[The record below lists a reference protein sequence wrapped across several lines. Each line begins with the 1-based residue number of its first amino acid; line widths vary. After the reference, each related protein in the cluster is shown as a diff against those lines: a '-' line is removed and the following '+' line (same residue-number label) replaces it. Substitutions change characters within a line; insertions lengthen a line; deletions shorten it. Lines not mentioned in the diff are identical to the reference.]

1 MKILIANRGEIAIRI
16 VRAAADLGIG
26 TVAVYSQDDAR
37 SLHVARAD
45 ASHGLPGTG
54 ARAYLDGEAIIA
66 AAKATGCDAI
76 HPGYGFLSE
85 NGAFA
90 ADCKTAALTFIGP
103 SPEHLDL
110 FGDKGAAR
118 RLAARQGV
126 PVIAG
131 VSEPV
136 NEEQARR
143 FFEGLPAGSKMVFK
157 AIAGGG
163 GRGMRIVA
171 AADDIAE
178 SFTRASSEA
187 NAAFGNGAVYV
198 EQFVADARH
207 IEVQIAADGSGNV
220 MHFGTRDCTVQRRHQ
235 KIIEIAPAPFLP
247 DGIRDAMQSA
257 SVKLARA
264 ANYKSLGTFEFLYEP
279 ARRNWYFIEAN
290 ARLQVEHT
298 VTEAVMNLDLVQLQI
313 GIAQGR
319 TLTDHGFTQATL
331 PQPRGIA
338 IQSRVNMETMQPDG
352 STRPTGGVLTA
363 FDAPS
368 GPGIRTDS
376 FGYTGY
382 QTNPNFDSL
391 LAKVIVH
398 VRGSSFP
405 AALKAADRALADF
418 RIEGIPT
425 NIPFLRS
432 VLAHA
437 RMQDLAIHT
446 RFIDE
451 SVGELLTGATATPRF
466 FAGPAP
472 VVAASTGADAA
483 ATTAAAPVR
492 AGAKV
497 DNVDPLAV
505 LDYGKAGTQ
514 APAGVSTP
522 LAKSAAVTG
531 PDGSTPLLAPMQGT
545 IVSIDV
551 KPGDEVR
558 PNQVV
563 MIMEAMKMEHEV
575 RATLGGT
582 VSTITVEPGDTVFAD
597 HPLVFVSARDDLA
610 EAVDAKVEVDLSVVR
625 ADVAEVNL
633 RHDITLDAARPDAV
647 ARRRKTNQRTAR
659 ENIDQ
664 LCDPG
669 SFVEHGQLVLT
680 PGTGLPMDEVIRKF
694 PTDGMV
700 TGVGTINGH
709 EFGAEKGR
717 SVVMAYDYTVLA
729 GTQGAINHP
738 KTDRMLELAEKWE
751 IPVVLFAEGGGGRAG
766 TGGKRE
772 GGKATTGAGQGRD
785 ESAYRPLDTPTFASM
800 GRLSGLV
807 PMIGITSRFCFA
819 GNASLLGCCDV
830 IIATRDSNIG
840 MGGPA
845 LIEGG
850 GLGVF
855 RPEEIGPIDV
865 QIKSGVVDVVV
876 EDEVEAVDVA
886 RQYLG
891 YFQGRTSSWTCPD
904 QRRLRNIVP
913 ENRLRVY
920 EIREVI
926 RTIADDGSVLE
937 LRAGFGL
944 GMVTAFIRIEGR
956 PIGVLANNPA
966 FLSGAI
972 DSDGSDKAARFMQLC
987 DAFDIPLLVLCDTPG
1002 MMVGPDIE
1010 ATGLVRH
1017 CSRLFVT
1024 GANLTV
1030 PLFTIVVRK
1039 AYGLGAQAMAGGSFK
1054 EPYFT
1059 VAWPTAEFGGMG
1071 LEGQVK
1077 LGFRNE
1083 LAGIADPAE
1092 RKARYDQLVDGAYQ
1106 RGKAIPYAVS
1116 FGVDDVIDPADSRRW
1131 ISRSLDATLPLPT
1144 RHGKKRRNV
1153 DAW

>member
-16 VRAAADLGIG
+16 ARAAADLGIP

-37 SLHVARAD
+37 SLHVAKAD
-45 ASHGLPGTG
+45 ASHALPGSG
-54 ARAYLDGEAIIA
+54 ARAYLDGAAIIE
-66 AAKATGCDAI
+66 AAKALGCDAI

-90 ADCKTAALTFIGP
+90 ADCKAANLTFIGP
-103 SPEHLDL
+103 EPAHLDL

-118 RLAARQGV
+118 KLAARQGV
-126 PVIAG
+126 PVING
-131 VSEPV
+131 ISEAV
-136 NEEQARR
+136 TEEQAQS
-143 FFEGLPAGSKMVFK
+143 FFAGLPAGSKMVFK
-157 AIAGGG
+157 AITGGG

-171 AADDIAE
+171 DASEVTEA
-178 SFTRASSEA
+178 FTRASSEA
-187 NAAFGNGAVYV
+187 KAAFGNGAVYV
-198 EQFVADARH
+198 ELFVADARH
-207 IEVQIAADGSGNV
+207 IEVQVAADGSGNV

-247 DGIRDAMQSA
+247 DGIRDSMQAA

-264 ANYKSLGTFEFLYEP
+264 AGYRSLGTFEFLYEP

-298 VTEAVMNLDLVQLQI
+298 VTEAVMNMDLVQLQI

-319 TLTDHGFTQATL
+319 TLTDHGFTQSTL

-338 IQSRVNMETMQPDG
+338 IQARVNMETMQPDG

-382 QTNPNFDSL
+382 QTNPSFDSL

-398 VRGSSFP
+398 VRGTSFP
-405 AALKAADRALADF
+405 AALKAADRALGDF
-418 RIEGIPT
+418 RIEGLET
-425 NIPFLRS
+425 NISFLRS
-432 VLAHA
+432 VLAHP
-437 RMQDLAIHT
+437 RMQDLSLHT

-451 SVGELLTGATATPRF
+451 GVNELL
-466 FAGPAP
+466 
-472 VVAASTGADAA
+472 ASA
-483 ATTAAAPVR
+483 AAAPRYFDGSSPVASPPDAAEAAPAAPAATR

-497 DNVDPLAV
+497 DAVDPLAV
-505 LDYGKAGTQ
+505 LDYGKASSQ
-514 APAGVSTP
+514 MPARIATP
-522 LAKSAAVTG
+522 VAKAAVTG
-531 PDGSTPLLAPMQGT
+531 PAGAASVVAPMQGT
-545 IVSIDV
+545 IVSIV
-551 KPGDEVR
+551 VAAGDEVR
-558 PNQVV
+558 PNQVI

-575 RATLGGT
+575 RATTGGT
-582 VSTITVEPGDTVFAD
+582 VHSITVSPGDTVFAD
-597 HPLVFVSARDDLA
+597 HPLVFVNARDDLA
-610 EAVDAKVEVDLSVVR
+610 EAIVTTEEVDLSVVR
-625 ADVAEVNL
+625 ADVAEVIF
-633 RHDITLDAARPDAV
+633 RHEITLDAARPDAV
-647 ARRRKTNQRTAR
+647 AKRRKTNQRTAR

-664 LCDPG
+664 LCDPD

-680 PGTGLPMDEVIRKF
+680 PGTGLPMEEVIRKF
-694 PTDGMV
+694 STDGMV
-700 TGVGTINGH
+700 TGVGTINGR
-709 EFGAEKGR
+709 EFGEEKGR

-751 IPVVLFAEGGGGRAG
+751 IPVILFAEGGGGRAG

-772 GGKATTGAGQGRD
+772 GGRSTTGAGQGRD

-807 PMIGITSRFCFA
+807 PMIGVTSRFCFA

-850 GLGVF
+850 GLGIF

-865 QIKSGVVDVVV
+865 QIKSGVVDVAV

-886 RQYLG
+886 KKYLG
-891 YFQGRTSSWTCPD
+891 YFQGRTSTWMCPD
-904 QRRLRNIVP
+904 QRKLRNVVP

-920 EIREVI
+920 DIREVI
-926 RTIADDGSVLE
+926 RTLADDGSVLE
-937 LRAGFGL
+937 LREGFGL

-956 PIGVLANNPA
+956 PIGLLANNPA
-966 FLSGAI
+966 YLSGAI

-987 DAFDIPLLVLCDTPG
+987 DAFDIPMLVLCDTPG

-1010 ATGLVRH
+1010 STGLVRH

-1030 PLFTIVVRK
+1030 PLVTIVVRK

-1054 EPYFT
+1054 EPFFT

-1083 LAGIADPAE
+1083 LAGMSDPGQ
-1092 RKARYDQLVDGAYQ
+1092 RKARYDHLVESAYQ
-1106 RGKAIPYAVS
+1106 RGKAIPYGVS

-1131 ISRSLDATLPLPT
+1131 ISRSLDAAMPLPA